1 MTHDYKSTI
10 NLPQTAF
17 PMRADLPRREPL
29 WLAQWEREDLYGQIQ
44 QHAAGRDKVFVLH
57 DGPPYANGA
66 IHIGHAVNKILK
78 DITVKS
84 KLLSGFRAPY
94 VPGWDCHGLPI
105 EIAVEKK
112 FGKPGDKLDAVAF
125 RQKCREYAAEQVDT
139 QRADFKRL
147 GVLGDWQHPYR
158 TMDFKYEADML
169 RALARVVANGHVL
182 RGAKPVY
189 WCFDCAS
196 ALAEAEIEYADKTSP
211 AVDVAYD
218 AVDPKIIAATF
229 GVDSGDAIVAVPIWT
244 TTPWTLPESQAVALG
259 PDLEYALVEG
269 PPRNGR
275 RVLLVIASALVESTM
290 QRYSVLPA
298 GEGAPAGADEGTG
311 KAQPSAEAAPLAPTQ
326 VSTQGRVLGHALGKA
341 LERLKLQHPF
351 YSREVPII
359 AGDHVSAEDG
369 TGAVHTSPDHGVEDF
384 VAAQEYGIG
393 LLNYIEPRGTYR
405 PDVPAAASL
414 ALGGMHIWKANDA
427 IVEMLRSRGVLL
439 AHAQIQHSYPC
450 CWRHKTPV
458 IYRTTPQW
466 FISMEQQKLRETAL
480 TAIKAVRWVPSW
492 GEERIAGMV
501 AGRPDWCISRQR
513 TWGVPI
519 ALFVHKVTQAM
530 HPDSVALLEKVAQ
543 KVEQGGVDA
552 WFALDPAQL
561 LGDDAADYEKVTDV
575 LDVWFD
581 SGVTHFAVLGQR
593 PELQQGAASHYSV
606 MYLEGS
612 DQHRGWFQSS
622 LLTSSAIFGRAPYQ
636 DVLTHG
642 FAVDA
647 NGRKMSKS
655 LGNVVAPQ
663 RVMDNLGADVLR
675 LWVASADYRNEMTVS
690 DEILKRVSDTYRR
703 IRNTAKFLLGNL
715 DGFDP
720 ARHLVAVED
729 SLLLDQWAVQQ
740 ACDVQQAVLA
750 AYERFD
756 FPEVV
761 ARIQNFCTNELGA
774 LYLDITKDR
783 LYTMPADS
791 HGRRSAQSAMFRITE
806 ALVRW
811 LAPMLAFTAEEI
823 WHAMPDT
830 SAPQKRSDSVLF
842 EAWYD
847 GLAATQ
853 GKPEQRRYWADLLA
867 MRDAAAHVLEG
878 MRKDGALG
886 AALEADL
893 VLHVDPA
900 IHARYADMADELRFF
915 FIVSGLQL
923 APLTPRPED
932 AVQVAIDGAQVW
944 LSASVSDA
952 PKCIRCWHRRADVGS
967 HPQHPELCGRCISNV
982 DTAGED
988 RRWF

>member
-10 NLPQTAF
+10 NLPQTDF
-17 PMRADLPRREPL
+17 PMRGDLPKREPG
-29 WLAQWEREDLYGQIQ
+29 WLAEWEQVGRYAQIQ
-44 QHAAGRDKVFVLH
+44 QKTAGRDNVFVLH

-78 DITVKS
+78 DMVVKS
-84 KLLSGFRAPY
+84 KLLAGFRAPY

-112 FGKPGDKLDAVAF
+112 FGKPGDKLDAAQF
-125 RQKCREYAAEQVDT
+125 RQKCREYAAEQVDA
-139 QRADFKRL
+139 QRTGFKRL
-147 GVLGDWQHPYR
+147 GVLGDWDHPYR

-169 RALARVVANGHVL
+169 RALARIVSNGHVV

-196 ALAEAEIEYADKTSP
+196 ALAEAEIEYGDKVSP

-218 AVDPKIIAATF
+218 AVDPNALAAKF
-229 GVDSGDAIVAVPIWT
+229 GVDAGDAIVAIPIWT
-244 TTPWTLPESQAVALG
+244 TTPWTLPESQAVSLG
-259 PDLEYALVEG
+259 ADLEYALIEG
-269 PPRNGR
+269 PSRNGR
-275 RVLLVIASALVESTM
+275 RVLLVVASALADKVAA
-290 QRYSVLPA
+290 RYALLPP
-298 GEGAPAGADEGTG
+298 GEGVRRTDEG
-311 KAQPSAEAAPLAPTQ
+311 AEA
-326 VSTQGRVLGHALGKA
+326 LGHATGSA
-341 LERLKLQHPF
+341 LENLKLHHPF
-351 YSREVPII
+351 YPREVPVIL
-359 AGDHVSAEDG
+359 GDHVSAEDG

-384 VAAQEYGIG
+384 VVAREYGIE
-393 LLNYIEPRGTYR
+393 LLNYIESRGTYR
-405 PDVPAAASL
+405 ADTPAAAGLEL
-414 ALGGMHIWKANDA
+414 AGMHIWKANDA
-427 IVEMLRSRGVLL
+427 IVDMLRQRGVLL
-439 AHAQIQHSYPC
+439 AFAKIEHSYPN

-466 FISMEQQKLRETAL
+466 FISMEQAQLRETAL
-480 TAIKAVRWVPSW
+480 TSIKNVRWIPGW

-519 ALFVHKVTQAM
+519 ALFVHKATQEP
-530 HPDSVALLEKVAQ
+530 HPDSVALLEQVAK
-543 KVEQGGVDA
+543 KVEQGGIDVWFTLDA
-552 WFALDPAQL
+552 AEL
-561 LGDDAADYEKVTDV
+561 LGDDASDYEKVTDV

-581 SGVTHFAVLGQR
+581 SGVTHYAVVGQR
-593 PELQQGAASHYSV
+593 TELQQGTASHYKV

-622 LLTSSAIFGRAPYQ
+622 LLTSSAIHGRAPYNE
-636 DVLTHG
+636 VLTHG

-663 RVMDNLGADVLR
+663 KVMDTLGADVLR

-720 ARHLVAVED
+720 AMHLLPVED

-750 AYERFD
+750 AYERYD

-783 LYTMPADS
+783 LYTMPTDS
-791 HGRRSAQSAMFRITE
+791 RGRRSAQSAMYRIAE

-811 LAPMLAFTAEEI
+811 LAPVLSFTAEEI
-823 WHAMPDT
+823 WQQLPGE
-830 SAPQKRSDSVLF
+830 RGDSVLF
-842 EAWYD
+842 ETWYD
-847 GLAATQ
+847 GLVATQ
-853 GKPEQRRYWADLLA
+853 NSPEQRRYWTDLLA
-867 MRDAAAHVLEG
+867 IRDTASRVLEG
-878 MRKDGALG
+878 MRKAEQIG
-886 AALEADL
+886 AALEAKL
-893 VLHVDPA
+893 A
-900 IHARYADMADELRFF
+900 IHADEATVARYAPAAGELRFF
-915 FIVSGLQL
+915 FITSDVRLDLAGGQPENAVLTELEGADVWVS
-923 APLTPRPED
+923 AT
-932 AVQVAIDGAQVW
+932 
-944 LSASVSDA
+944 VSEA
-952 PKCIRCWHRRADVGS
+952 AKCIRCWHRRDDVGS
-967 HPQHPELCGRCISNV
+967 HAEHPELCGRCIGNIEGP
-982 DTAGED
+982 GED

>member
-10 NLPQTAF
+10 NLPQTDF
-17 PMRADLPRREPL
+17 PMRGDLPKREPT
-29 WLAQWEREDLYGQIQ
+29 WLAEWERVDRYAQIQ
-44 QHAAGRDKVFVLH
+44 QKTADRDNVFVLH
-57 DGPPYANGA
+57 DGPPYANGS

-84 KLLSGFRAPY
+84 KLLAGHRAPY

-112 FGKPGDKLDAVAF
+112 FGKPGDKLDAAAF
-125 RQKCREYAAEQVDT
+125 RQKCREYATEQVDT
-139 QRADFKRL
+139 QRIDFKRL
-147 GVLGDWQHPYR
+147 GVLGDWQRPYR

-169 RALARVVANGHVL
+169 RALARIVSNGHVV

-189 WCFDCAS
+189 WCFDCGS
-196 ALAEAEIEYADKTSP
+196 ALAEAEIEYGDKQSP

-218 AVDPKIIAATF
+218 AVDPKALAAKF
-229 GVDSGDAIVAVPIWT
+229 GVDADDAIVAIPIWT
-244 TTPWTLPESQAVALG
+244 TTPWTLPESQAVSLG
-259 PDLEYALVEG
+259 AGLEYALIEG
-269 PPRNGR
+269 PSREGQ
-275 RVLLVIASALVESTM
+275 RVLLVIASALVDKVV
-290 QRYSVLPA
+290 QRYGIEHA
-298 GEGAPAGADEGTG
+298 T
-311 KAQPSAEAAPLAPTQ
+311 
-326 VSTQGRVLGHALGKA
+326 VLGHVAGQA
-341 LERLKLQHPF
+341 LEGLKLRHPF
-351 YSREVPII
+351 YPREVPVIL
-359 AGDHVSAEDG
+359 GDHVSAEDG

-384 VAAQEYGIG
+384 VVAREYGID
-393 LLNYIEPRGTYR
+393 LLNYIESRGTYR
-405 PDVPAAASL
+405 ADTPAADGLEL
-414 ALGGMHIWKANDA
+414 AGMHIWKANDA
-427 IVEMLRSRGVLL
+427 IVELLRHRGVLL
-439 AHAQIQHSYPC
+439 AFAKIEHSYPN

-466 FISMEQQKLRETAL
+466 FISMEQASLRETAL
-480 TAIKAVRWVPSW
+480 TSIKNVRWVPGW

-519 ALFVHKVTQAM
+519 ALFVHKATQEP
-530 HPDSVALLEKVAQ
+530 HPDSVELLEQVAK

-552 WFALDPAQL
+552 WFTLDAAEL
-561 LGDDAADYEKVTDV
+561 LGDQANDYEKVTDV

-581 SGVTHFAVLGQR
+581 SGVTHYAVIGQR
-593 PELQQGAASHYSV
+593 PELQQGTAKHYKV

-622 LLTSSAIFGRAPYQ
+622 LLTSSAIHGRAPYN

-663 RVMDNLGADVLR
+663 KVMDTLGADILR

-720 ARHLVAVED
+720 AKHLVSVED
-729 SLLLDQWAVQQ
+729 SLLLDQWAIQQ
-740 ACDVQQAVLA
+740 AYDVQQAVLA
-750 AYERFD
+750 AYERYD
-756 FPEVV
+756 FPEIV
-761 ARIQNFCTNELGA
+761 ARVQNFCTNELGA

-783 LYTMPADS
+783 LYTMPTDS
-791 HGRRSAQSAMFRITE
+791 HGRRSAQSAMYRIAE

-811 LAPMLAFTAEEI
+811 LAPVLSFTAEEI
-823 WHAMPDT
+823 WQQLPGE
-830 SAPQKRSDSVLF
+830 RGDSVLF
-842 EAWYD
+842 ETWYD

-853 GKPEQRRYWADLLA
+853 NSPEQRRYWADLLA
-867 MRDAAAHVLEG
+867 IRDTASRVLEG
-878 MRKDGALG
+878 MRKAEQIG
-886 AALEADL
+886 AALEAKL
-893 VLHVDPA
+893 A
-900 IHARYADMADELRFF
+900 IHAGAAAVARYAPVADELRFF
-915 FIVSGLQL
+915 FITSELHLDLASGQP
-923 APLTPRPED
+923 AD
-932 AVQVAIDGAQVW
+932 AVLTELEGADVW
-944 LSASVSDA
+944 VSATVSHA
-952 PKCIRCWHRRADVGS
+952 AKCVRCWHRRNDVGS
-967 HPQHPELCGRCISNV
+967 HAEHPELCGRCVSNV
-982 DTAGED
+982 EGPGET